1 MDPRKSLKDPRRT
14 SISQD
19 TFFHKYNTYCCPS
32 CSALPE
38 IISYNEVNGIINLEC
53 KKHGNMNIEIQ
64 DYFDKMKK
72 WEGKSDIK
80 LKNKCT
86 EHNEKYAYFCL
97 NCKENICE
105 KCFKDEKHESHI
117 KYNINS
123 LSPNNAEISVLKEKI
138 SLFLLKK
145 DELLMNLKELE
156 NKITFYDTLIS
167 SYERQ
172 APNYFLNINLKHLLY
187 GEKFNLDNV
196 KNAENIKT
204 RSKKDIFD
212 DFIKKNF
219 MKATEGLKQLTL
231 INKNIDD
238 DFMEDLIKGIGVNNS
253 VYQILRFDKQ
263 IKGPEELINLKV
275 IKLLNLRGNK
285 ISSLNFMS
293 GKDFPFLELL
303 SLNDNE
309 INSIEELKNFT
320 CPDLKELYLSKNK
333 IKDINVLSQLKI
345 KKLRILWL
353 SNNNIESINVFQ
365 KVDFPHLI
373 KLGLNKNNIKDINVF
388 SKKRTK
394 FPMLYELYLNNNE
407 IDKIAFSDILKDLY
421 HKIKEFYY

>member
-1 MDPRKSLKDPRRT
+1 MNQRKSVKDPRRT

-32 CSALPE
+32 CSAVPE

-72 WEGKSDIK
+72 WEGQSDIK
-80 LKNKCT
+80 LKNKCI
-86 EHNEKYAYFCL
+86 EHNEKYAYYCL

-204 RSKKDIFD
+204 RSKKDIFE

-263 IKGPEELINLKV
+263 IKGPEELINLKK

-309 INSIEELKNFT
+309 INSIEDLKNFT

-333 IKDINVLSQLKI
+333 I
-345 KKLRILWL
+345 
-353 SNNNIESINVFQ
+353 NIT
-365 KVDFPHLI
+365 
-373 KLGLNKNNIKDINVF
+373 KN
-388 SKKRTK
+388 
-394 FPMLYELYLNNNE
+394 
-407 IDKIAFSDILKDLY
+407 
-421 HKIKEFYY
+421 